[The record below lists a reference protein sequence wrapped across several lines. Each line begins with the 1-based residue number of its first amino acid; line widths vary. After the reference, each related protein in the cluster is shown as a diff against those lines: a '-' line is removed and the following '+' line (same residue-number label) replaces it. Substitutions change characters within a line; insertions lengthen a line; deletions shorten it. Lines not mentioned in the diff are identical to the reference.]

1 MYIII
6 SIIIILI
13 VLTILIYNTM
23 LSKRNKL
30 LKSYSSLDVM
40 LKKRYDLVPNVVNT
54 VKGYAKYEKET
65 LEKIISLRSKADD
78 CKNSKDLEE
87 VSSSYLGFMND
98 VSFLSEQYPDL
109 KANEN
114 FIHLQKLLNELEEQI
129 SAARRTYNAHV
140 ENYNTYISYIPFNIF
155 ASIFNFKPYDFFEA
169 KSEEKESKIWF
180 NEDNK

>member
-1 MYIII
+1 MYIIM

-40 LKKRYDLVPNVVNT
+40 LKKRYDLIPNVVNT
-54 VKGYAKYEKET
+54 VKAYAKYEKET
-65 LEKIISLRSKADD
+65 LESIISLRTKADE
-78 CKNSKDLEE
+78 CKNSTELEE
-87 VSSSYLGFMND
+87 LSKTYAGFMND

-109 KANEN
+109 KANDN

-140 ENYNTYISYIPFNIF
+140 ENYNTYISYIPFNLF
-155 ASIFNFKPYDFFEA
+155 ASIFNFKPYSFFEA
-169 KSEEKESKIWF
+169 SAQERDNKIWF
-180 NEDNK
+180 NEESK

>member
-1 MYIII
+1 MYTII
-6 SIIIILI
+6 SVIIILI

-23 LSKRNKL
+23 LSKKNKL

-54 VKGYAKYEKET
+54 VKGYAKYEQET
-65 LEKIISLRSKADD
+65 LEKIINLRSKAEE
-78 CKNSKDLEE
+78 CKNSKDLEKI
-87 VSSSYLGFMND
+87 SNSYSGFMSD
-98 VSFLSEQYPDL
+98 VSFLCEQYPDL
-109 KANEN
+109 KTNEN
-114 FIHLQKLLNELEEQI
+114 FIHLQKVLNELEEQI

-169 KSEEKESKIWF
+169 NSEEKESKIWF
-180 NEDNK
+180 NEENK